1 MIDYAIHCVS
11 ARAFSSSFGSLAR
24 RCVLVFVDGPSTASQ
39 ASPWRCSRMTQA
51 VSRATAR
58 RTERWETES
67 LMERLNRM
75 LAGWGR
81 YYCLGSPRR
90 IEPWMLT
97 CDIGCVDGYGTSTSA
112 GDGPRSASPTSSSTA
127 RWDWCAWSRRP
138 VTCRGR
144 RHEVSERAGCGR
156 TARPVRRAGA
166 GNVTMGAG
174 LRPGAKATES
184 PPDPTVGAP
193 VLDSTWGSHEA
204 MRETTHARGGQR
216 DGSGSD
222 WVGCDRVA

>member
-112 GDGPRSASPTSSSTA
+112 G
-127 RWDWCAWSRRP
+127 
-138 VTCRGR
+138 GR
-144 RHEVSERAGCGR
+144 ATKRFPNEFLYGTLGL
-156 TARPVRRAGA
+156 VRLEQTTRD
-166 GNVTMGAG
+166 
-174 LRPGAKATES
+174 LPWAKA
-184 PPDPTVGAP
+184 
-193 VLDSTWGSHEA
+193 
-204 MRETTHARGGQR
+204 
-216 DGSGSD
+216 
-222 WVGCDRVA
+222 